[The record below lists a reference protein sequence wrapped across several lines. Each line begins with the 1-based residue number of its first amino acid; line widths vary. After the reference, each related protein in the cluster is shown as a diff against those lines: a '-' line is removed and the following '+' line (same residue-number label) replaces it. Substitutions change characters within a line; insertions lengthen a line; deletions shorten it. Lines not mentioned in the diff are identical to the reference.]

1 MKKKSKVDTIEK
13 LAILMKSGFESV
25 DARFDAMDARFDAM
39 DVRFDALEQEMETGF
54 KQLNTKL
61 DRIDT
66 RIAALE
72 LAVFGATSSS
82 GGRLLHDSLF
92 FRIGKL
98 EKAVFRK

>member
-25 DARFDAMDARFDAM
+25 DIRFDAVDARFDT
-39 DVRFDALEQEMETGF
+39 LEQEMETGF
-54 KQLNTKL
+54 KEVNTKL